1 VQPQELLRKVE
12 SSRGHIQHLEAEII
26 KTLKEL
32 AHPTTVVRERIL
44 ALTKGDAATV
54 KSQLHGLGLTAEH
67 FRKIAD
73 LASR

>member
-1 VQPQELLRKVE
+1 MQAQELLRKVE
-12 SSRGHIQHLEAEII
+12 SSRGHIQHLEAEIV

-32 AHPTTVVRERIL
+32 AHPNAIVRERIMAL
-44 ALTKGDAATV
+44 AKGDAATV
-54 KSQLHGLGLTAEH
+54 KSQLHAIGLTAEH